1 MLRRDEYALDVEL
14 FFRAGQGAVEVEE
27 SPVVTDM
34 RQSVMCD
41 RNVIESLNKIIL
53 TAGSEQI
60 ERLNEIKKFRRGI
73 NLLNWRAK
81 VLDLEYRYYTL
92 LTTEYQLR
100 RVTKKDQEVIKAGGH
115 DSKQKNEVSSLE
127 RKLDFTK
134 NTMESK
140 IKEKKKEFKKYK
152 NRMTEINK
160 SNQDLKKEIDKLQS
174 DVVSKQE
181 IINIR
186 ASISVKDEK
195 KQSVQKKMDAVVT
208 RRKLVDL
215 VKAQSEEIEF
225 LRNEL
230 DRLRRRTFPSFSI
243 ADS

>member
-1 MLRRDEYALDVEL
+1 LDCEL
-14 FFRAGQGAVEVEE
+14 FFCVAQGAVEVEE

-41 RNVIESLNKIIL
+41 RAVIEQLNRVIL
-53 TAGSEQI
+53 DAGTEQI
-60 ERLNEIKKFRRGI
+60 QRLHEIKNFRRGI

-100 RVTKKDQEVIKAGGH
+100 RVTKKDQETIKAGGQ
-115 DSKQKNEVSSLE
+115 DSKHKNEVQSLE
-127 RKLDFTK
+127 RKLQFTK
-134 NTMESK
+134 STMDAK
-140 IKEKKKEFKKYK
+140 IKEKKK
-152 NRMTEINK
+152 T
-160 SNQDLKKEIDKLQS
+160 LKKHENRIQEMTTSNKELSAEIAKLET
-174 DVVSKQE
+174 DVASKQQ
-181 IINIR
+181 IVNIR
-186 ASISVKDEK
+186 GTVSVQDE
-195 KQSVQKKMDAVVT
+195 QRLSGQKKMDAVVT

-215 VKAQSEEIEF
+215 VKAQSEEIDF

-243 ADS
+243 ADSQH